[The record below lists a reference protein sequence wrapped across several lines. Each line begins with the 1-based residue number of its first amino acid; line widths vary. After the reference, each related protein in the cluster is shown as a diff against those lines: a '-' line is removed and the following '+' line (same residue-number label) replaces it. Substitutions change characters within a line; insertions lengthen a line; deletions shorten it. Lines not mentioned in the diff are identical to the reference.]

1 MDHPT
6 DEHRE
11 TQARIAEQ
19 ASGMRA
25 GLGRLEGSVT
35 SGEAQPA
42 GGVAC
47 VLASESPGLR
57 CLAGGIAHEYNNL
70 LTIITGYSEL
80 ILRSERC
87 RDAELQSDMREI
99 KGAAER
105 GALLTRKI
113 MAFSGLQVL
122 QPRIVSA
129 NEIVRA
135 TRERLETLL
144 GHRIALVLA
153 LGRDVGC
160 IEVDAEKM
168 ERVLADVT
176 LNALD
181 AMPAGGSLTVRTRA
195 INVNGAYPYVH
206 PALAPGPY
214 VAFCLSDTG
223 VGMDEQVR
231 SRVFDPFFTTKEP
244 GKGSGL
250 GLSAVYGTITQSH
263 GGVAVH
269 SAPGRGTTV
278 SIYLPRVAP
287 GSSRHTR
294 EHLS

>member
-1 MDHPT
+1 MDHPA
-6 DEHRE
+6 DQHRE
-11 TQARIAEQ
+11 TQARIEKQ
-19 ASGMRA
+19 VSGMRA
-25 GLGRLEGSVT
+25 RQSGLAGSVA
-35 SGEAQPA
+35 SWEAQPA
-42 GGVAC
+42 GGKAC
-47 VLASESPGLR
+47 ILAPESPGLR

-87 RDAELQSDMREI
+87 RDAELQNDMEEI

-113 MAFSGLQVL
+113 MAFSRVQIL

-135 TRERLETLL
+135 ARGRLEALL

-176 LNALD
+176 LNASD
-181 AMPAGGSLTVRTRA
+181 AMPDGGSLTVRTRA
-195 INVNGAYPYVH
+195 INVDGTYPFD
-206 PALAPGPY
+206 PALSPGPY

-223 VGMDEQVR
+223 AGMDDEVR

-250 GLSAVYGTITQSH
+250 GLSAVYGTIAQSH
-263 GGVAVH
+263 GGVAVQ

-278 SIYLPRVAP
+278 NIYLPQVAP
-287 GSSRHTR
+287 GSYRHTR